1 MWLARRLI
9 SVLECT
15 YDFVLIRYGK
25 LGPEP
30 LLGFPQI
37 GMVKQS
43 RHTGTSL
50 KLDSLNNF
58 RQALGYRNGSVSSG
72 SGVISVQ
79 LLSHVQLLVTPW
91 TAASQAS
98 LSITNSPSL
107 LKLMSIKLVMPSN
120 YLILCSPLLLLPSIF
135 SSIRV
140 FLNESVL
147 QVAKVLEFQ
156 LQHQSFQWIFRVDF
170 L

>member
-1 MWLARRLI
+1 MEQRTT
-9 SVLECT
+9 S
-15 YDFVLIRYGK
+15 K
-25 LGPEP
+25 LGKEYT
-30 LLGFPQI
+30 
-37 GMVKQS
+37 VKAVYWHGCILSLQS
-43 RHTGTSL
+43 RHSGTSL

-58 RQALGYRNGSVSSG
+58 RQALGYRNGPLSPG

-79 LLSHVQLLVTPW
+79 LLSHVQLLATPW

-147 QVAKVLEFQ
+147 QVAKVREFQ